1 MFTSRQVRFPTPHSP
16 ITIRSQVFIFE
27 KKHKI
32 FEDVNMSERVTR
44 YTRKYSLMKIPCLAL
59 SLFAVM
65 HAYTHMEALT
75 KIYMHIIIR
84 DILLFP
90 TKVYEQI

>member
-1 MFTSRQVRFPTPHSP
+1 MENSF
-16 ITIRSQVFIFE
+16 
-27 KKHKI
+27 
-32 FEDVNMSERVTR
+32 
-44 YTRKYSLMKIPCLAL
+44 SLSL

-75 KIYMHIIIR
+75 KIYMRIIIR